1 MPRKEITSEVALS
14 RLESLCS
21 RSEQCEFD
29 LERKL
34 YNWGIPAG
42 VRKEIIEKLR
52 ENRYVDNSRFAKS
65 YSNDKA
71 RFSHWG
77 PQKIRIEL
85 IKRKIPAILISEA
98 LRQVDSDVWREGL
111 LKNASSKAKSLKLI
125 GEDSRSEREKL
136 YRYLISRGF
145 PSSSASKAVSLM
157 VKRQESQNQ
166 EK

>member
-34 YNWGIPAG
+34 YNWGISAG

-52 ENRYVDNSRFAKS
+52 ENRYVDNSRFARS

-71 RFSHWG
+71 RFAHWG

-85 IKRKIPAILISEA
+85 IKRKIPATLISEA
-98 LRQVDSDVWREGL
+98 LRQVDSRVWREGL
-111 LKNASSKAKSLKLI
+111 LKNAASKAKSLKLL

-145 PSSSASKAVSLM
+145 PSSSASKAVSVM